1 MGSEYPSKWL
11 VVPTICNTL
20 SFVNFR
26 FQLIR
31 SARLQ
36 SHFSEALYF
45 ESAMAAHV
53 SSPES
58 RTGQTQH
65 LIFASLSQLDFRV
78 YEELLQ
84 FVNLCLSFSDP
95 RSQLLLASPIA
106 CRHRYSTSSIGT
118 PLTST
123 FSVFPTGGLL
133 TRMHFIFL
141 ALSHWLKFSLSWF
154 TLFTIVSRSSS
165 SPAIRPDSRI
175 IISVSS

>member
-1 MGSEYPSKWL
+1 MRKCPTNLSGNPRITQIKGFRKSLKSHRISWVVKNPSKCL

-95 RSQLLLASPIA
+95 RSQLLLASPTA
-106 CRHRYSTSSIGT
+106 CRHRYSTSSIE
-118 PLTST
+118 
-123 FSVFPTGGLL
+123 LL
-133 TRMHFIFL
+133 
-141 ALSHWLKFSLSWF
+141 
-154 TLFTIVSRSSS
+154 
-165 SPAIRPDSRI
+165 
-175 IISVSS
+175 